1 MAVIRCAGAFKT
13 MKELIFKI
21 LNTAPK
27 DCYSA
32 DVVADSYRTLFKSAE
47 ANSRFSWSFKLES

>member
-13 MKELIFKI
+13 TKELIFKI

-47 ANSRFSWSFKLES
+47 ANSRFSWIFKLES